1 MRCQTPVKNQFNF
14 LGNTLG
20 ELLNP
25 KHELYL
31 LSNAII
37 WDYFEQEFKEL
48 YSKNGRPAHPIRLM
62 VSLLI
67 LKSVYNLS
75 DEKLIEEH
83 WEMNAYFQYF
93 SGKEQQQWG
102 KPCAASDL
110 VYFRKRIGE
119 KGIEKILKHS
129 IDRHG

>member
-48 YSKNGRPAHPIRLM
+48 NSKNGRPA
-62 VSLLI
+62 LL
-67 LKSVYNLS
+67 
-75 DEKLIEEH
+75 
-83 WEMNAYFQYF
+83 
-93 SGKEQQQWG
+93 
-102 KPCAASDL
+102 KPCLMDNTLLYLLGCA
-110 VYFRKRIGE
+110 E
-119 KGIEKILKHS
+119 
-129 IDRHG
+129 